1 MGYGS
6 RVAGNQKV
14 IENMEKAKYTV
25 IGRIAVAVEKTLV
38 DVANHAKAHH
48 RRNEDPHAQGRFI
61 SQTGTLIR
69 SITQGLSDINEN
81 YVEGYV
87 ATNMEYAAFV
97 ELGTSRSR
105 PYPYLQT
112 ALLANKENFKRR
124 VDKASKLRRV
134 SDDT

>member
-1 MGYGS
+1 MAYGS
-6 RVAGNQKV
+6 RVAGDKKV
-14 IENMEKAKYTV
+14 IDNLEKAKYTV

-87 ATNMEYAAFV
+87 ATNIEYAAFV

-112 ALLANKENFKRR
+112 ALIANIK
-124 VDKASKLRRV
+124 KAQERINKAAKL
-134 SDDT
+134 

>member
-1 MGYGS
+1 MAYGS
-6 RVAGNQKV
+6 RVAGDKKV
-14 IENMEKAKYTV
+14 IENLEKAKYTLQ
-25 IGRIAVAVEKTLV
+25 GRIAVAVEKTLV

-69 SITQGLSDINEN
+69 SITQGLSDINDQ
-81 YVEGYV
+81 YIEGYV

-105 PYPYLQT
+105 AYPYLQT
-112 ALLANKENFKRR
+112 ALVANRENFQRR
-124 VDKASKLRRV
+124 VDKAAKV
-134 SDDT
+134 

>member
-1 MGYGS
+1 MAYGS

-14 IENMEKAKYTV
+14 IENMEKAKHTLV
-25 IGRIAVAVEKTLV
+25 SRVAVAVEKTLV
-38 DVANHAKAHH
+38 DVANHAKANH
-48 RRNEDPHAQGRFI
+48 RRNENPHAQGRFI

-69 SITQGLSDINEN
+69 SITQGLSDMNEN

-105 PYPYLQT
+105 AYPYLQT
-112 ALLANKENFKRR
+112 ALLANKEKFQKRI
-124 VDKASKLRRV
+124 DKVSKP
-134 SDDT
+134 